1 MLEQI
6 IKTIQNNP
14 INYEGY
20 LEYGKYL
27 ENVNLKQAYLTY
39 ENALFY
45 CKDES
50 IQVEIQNKLD
60 EIEYRQGK
68 VEPASIVILSYN
80 NRQLTQQCIESIRE
94 TTPESAR
101 EIVIVDNNSQDDSVS
116 YLRQQDDIVLV
127 ENDFNAGFPGGCNI
141 GIKAS
146 KKENDI
152 FLLNNDTILCANSL
166 YTLRMGLYEKE
177 NYGSAGSVTNNCANL
192 QSVFKSDSID
202 ELKEFGLKNNV
213 VNKRS
218 EIKLM
223 LVAFAVLIKRHV
235 LEKVG
240 YLDERFFPGNFED
253 DDISLRILKEN
264 YQNVLVYNSF
274 IIHLGTV
281 SFKKVDYN
289 SILMKNYD
297 KLVDKYNF
305 NEDNCFFC
313 FTHSES
319 NEAFYLNRIKEVEKE
334 NGKILVVKSD
344 LGAAILHAAYLY
356 PQFEFYGL
364 NNTVSCATI
373 STHLEGVNI
382 EHYFDIENNPFRT
395 MKFDLIALDCSKI
408 KKNELEKYLSVLK
421 DMLSD
426 TGKLI
431 VLAKNQSYYMNW
443 YPILKGEIHYLSHS
457 DAVYCKDIDEMM
469 KKIDLK
475 VEFWVFYFGDISED
489 VKSKVEA
496 IQNVIGGDNKFLV
509 ESTAYILHK

>member
-1 MLEQI
+1 M
-6 IKTIQNNP
+6 
-14 INYEGY
+14 
-20 LEYGKYL
+20 
-27 ENVNLKQAYLTY
+27 
-39 ENALFY
+39 
-45 CKDES
+45 
-50 IQVEIQNKLD
+50 
-60 EIEYRQGK
+60 
-68 VEPASIVILSYN
+68 
-80 NRQLTQQCIESIRE
+80 
-94 TTPESAR
+94 
-101 EIVIVDNNSQDDSVS
+101 
-116 YLRQQDDIVLV
+116 V
-127 ENDFNAGFPGGCNI
+127 ENNFNAGFPGGCNI

-146 KKENDI
+146 RKENDI

-166 YTLRMGLYEKE
+166 YTLRMGLYEKD

-213 VNKRS
+213 VNKRN

-281 SFKKVDYN
+281 SFKKVDY
-289 SILMKNYD
+289 SGILKKNYD
-297 KLVDKYNF
+297 KFVEKYNF
-305 NEDNCFFC
+305 NEDHSFFC

-319 NEAFYLNRIKEVEKE
+319 NVAFYSNQIKEIEKD

-344 LGAAILHAAYLY
+344 LGAAILHVAYLY

-382 EHYFDIENNPFRT
+382 EHYFDIENNPFKSI
-395 MKFDLIALDCSKI
+395 KFDFIVLDSTVIQKD
-408 KKNELEKYLSVLK
+408 EFEKYITVLK
-421 DMLSD
+421 NMMDDDGTMMIM
-426 TGKLI
+426 T
-431 VLAKNQSYYMNW
+431 KNPSFYMNW
-443 YPILKGEIHYLSHS
+443 YPILKGET
-457 DAVYCKDIDEMM
+457 DAGLNKNVVYCNDVNDMLSKL
-469 KKIDLK
+469 DLNVK
-475 VEFWVFYFGDISED
+475 TWIFYYVDLPSEI
-489 VKSKVEA
+489 KEEIEA
-496 IQNVIGGDNKFLV
+496 IQKVVGTQNHITVENVG
-509 ESTAYILHK
+509 YIVCK

>member
-1 MLEQI
+1 M
-6 IKTIQNNP
+6 
-14 INYEGY
+14 
-20 LEYGKYL
+20 
-27 ENVNLKQAYLTY
+27 
-39 ENALFY
+39 
-45 CKDES
+45 
-50 IQVEIQNKLD
+50 
-60 EIEYRQGK
+60 
-68 VEPASIVILSYN
+68 
-80 NRQLTQQCIESIRE
+80 
-94 TTPESAR
+94 
-101 EIVIVDNNSQDDSVS
+101 
-116 YLRQQDDIVLV
+116 V

-166 YTLRMGLYEKE
+166 YTLRMGLYEKD

-202 ELKEFGLKNNV
+202 ELKEFGLRNNV

-281 SFKKVDYN
+281 SFKKVDY
-289 SILMKNYD
+289 SGILMKNYD
-297 KLVDKYNF
+297 KLVEKYNF
-305 NEDNCFFC
+305 QEDNGFYC
-313 FTHSES
+313 FTHSET
-319 NEAFYLNRIKEVEKE
+319 NVAFYLNQIKEIKKD
-334 NGKILVVKSD
+334 NAKILVVKSD
-344 LGAAILHAAYLY
+344 LGAAILHAAYLC

-382 EHYFDIENNPFRT
+382 EHYFDIENNPFKSI
-395 MKFDLIALDCSKI
+395 KFDFIVLDSTVIQKD
-408 KKNELEKYLSVLK
+408 EFEKYMTVLK
-421 DMLSD
+421 NMMDDDGTMMIM
-426 TGKLI
+426 T
-431 VLAKNQSYYMNW
+431 KNPSFYMNW
-443 YPILKGEIHYLSHS
+443 YPILKGET
-457 DAVYCKDIDEMM
+457 DAGLNKNVVYCN
-469 KKIDLK
+469 
-475 VEFWVFYFGDISED
+475 D
-489 VKSKVEA
+489 VNDMLSKLNLNVKTWIFNYLEIPNEVREEIEA
-496 IQNVIGGDNKFLV
+496 IQNVVGIQNHITV
-509 ESTAYILHK
+509 ENVAYIVCK

>member
-1 MLEQI
+1 MLEK
-6 IKTIQNNP
+6 IKENP
-14 INYEGY
+14 LDYKGY

-45 CKDES
+45 CKEES
-50 IQVEIQNKLD
+50 VKFEIQHKLD
-60 EIEYRQGK
+60 EITYRQGK

-101 EIVIVDNNSQDDSVS
+101 EIVIVDNNSQDDSVA

-127 ENDFNAGFPGGCNI
+127 ENYFNAGFPGGCNI

-253 DDISLRILKEN
+253 DDLSLRILKEN

-281 SFKKVDYN
+281 SFKKVNYKD
-289 SILMKNYD
+289 ILWKNYD
-297 KLVDKYNF
+297 KLVEKYNF
-305 NEDNCFFC
+305 KEDNSFFC

-319 NEAFYLNRIKEVEKE
+319 NIAFYSNRIKTIEKE

-344 LGAAILHAAYLY
+344 LGAAILHVAYLH

-373 STHLEGVNI
+373 SSHLDGVHI
-382 EHYFDIENNPFRT
+382 EHYFDIENNPFRS
-395 MKFDLIALDCSKI
+395 MRFDLISLDCSTI
-408 KKNELEKYLSVLK
+408 KKGELEKYLSVLK

-431 VLAKNQSYYMNW
+431 VLAKNPSYYMNW
-443 YPILKGEIHYLSHS
+443 YPIMQGETQPLISL
-457 DAVYCKDIDEMM
+457 DTVYCNDIDEMM
-469 KKIDLK
+469 KKLDLK
-475 VEFWVFYFGDISED
+475 VESWNFYFGSISEN

-496 IQNVIGGDNKFLV
+496 IQNIVGENSKFLI

>member
-1 MLEQI
+1 MLKETEELIGIFGENFCDDDEYIEKSITLIVEYYMKNGRHSYSTISKIINSKLDQGEDSIIYILFNIKEFMILIKSKKYEEQI
-6 IKTIQNNP
+6 SKISSKKYCLEDIVQKLEKLYDHISLEETRIKYNYKMVNNSNTMIENNVMNQFNTTI
-14 INYEGY
+14 IE
-20 LEYGKYL
+20 
-27 ENVNLKQAYLTY
+27 
-39 ENALFY
+39 F
-45 CKDES
+45 
-50 IQVEIQNKLD
+50 QNKLD
-60 EIEYRQGK
+60 EIAYRQGK

-80 NRQLTQQCIESIRE
+80 NRKLTQQCIESIRE

-101 EIVIVDNNSQDDSVS
+101 EIVIVDNNSQDDSVA

-166 YTLRMGLYEKE
+166 YTLRMGLYEKD

-202 ELKEFGLKNNV
+202 ELKEFGLKNNI
-213 VNKRS
+213 VNKRN

-281 SFKKVDYN
+281 SFQKVDY
-289 SILMKNYD
+289 SGILKKNYD
-297 KLVDKYNF
+297 KLVEKYNF
-305 NEDNCFFC
+305 NEDHSFFC

-319 NEAFYLNRIKEVEKE
+319 NVAFYSNRIKEIEKE
-334 NGKILVVKSD
+334 NGKI
-344 LGAAILHAAYLY
+344 
-356 PQFEFYGL
+356 
-364 NNTVSCATI
+364 
-373 STHLEGVNI
+373 
-382 EHYFDIENNPFRT
+382 R
-395 MKFDLIALDCSKI
+395 LDADRRS
-408 KKNELEKYLSVLK
+408 L
-421 DMLSD
+421 
-426 TGKLI
+426 
-431 VLAKNQSYYMNW
+431 
-443 YPILKGEIHYLSHS
+443 
-457 DAVYCKDIDEMM
+457 
-469 KKIDLK
+469 
-475 VEFWVFYFGDISED
+475 
-489 VKSKVEA
+489 
-496 IQNVIGGDNKFLV
+496 
-509 ESTAYILHK
+509 YILNLNFMA

>member
-1 MLEQI
+1 MLEK
-6 IKTIQNNP
+6 IKENP
-14 INYEGY
+14 LDYKGY

-101 EIVIVDNNSQDDSVS
+101 EIVIVDNNSQDDSVA

-127 ENDFNAGFPGGCNI
+127 ENYFNAGFPGGCNI

-253 DDISLRILKEN
+253 DDLSLRILKEN

-281 SFKKVDYN
+281 SFKKVNYKD
-289 SILMKNYD
+289 ILWKNYD
-297 KLVDKYNF
+297 KLVEKYNF
-305 NEDNCFFC
+305 KEDNSFFC

-319 NEAFYLNRIKEVEKE
+319 NIAFYSNRIKTIEKE

-344 LGAAILHAAYLY
+344 LGAAILHVAYLH

-373 STHLEGVNI
+373 SSHLDGVHI
-382 EHYFDIENNPFRT
+382 EHYFDIENNPFRS
-395 MKFDLIALDCSKI
+395 MRFDLISLDCSTI
-408 KKNELEKYLSVLK
+408 KKGELEKYLSVLK

-431 VLAKNQSYYMNW
+431 VLAKNPSYYMNW
-443 YPILKGEIHYLSHS
+443 YPIMQGETQPLISL
-457 DAVYCKDIDEMM
+457 DTVYCNDIDEMM
-469 KKIDLK
+469 KKLDLK
-475 VEFWVFYFGDISED
+475 VESWNFYFGSISED

-496 IQNVIGGDNKFLV
+496 IQNIVGENSKFLI

>member
-1 MLEQI
+1 
-6 IKTIQNNP
+6 
-14 INYEGY
+14 
-20 LEYGKYL
+20 
-27 ENVNLKQAYLTY
+27 
-39 ENALFY
+39 
-45 CKDES
+45 
-50 IQVEIQNKLD
+50 
-60 EIEYRQGK
+60 
-68 VEPASIVILSYN
+68 
-80 NRQLTQQCIESIRE
+80 
-94 TTPESAR
+94 
-101 EIVIVDNNSQDDSVS
+101 
-116 YLRQQDDIVLV
+116 
-127 ENDFNAGFPGGCNI
+127 
-141 GIKAS
+141 
-146 KKENDI
+146 
-152 FLLNNDTILCANSL
+152 
-166 YTLRMGLYEKE
+166 MGLYEKE

-382 EHYFDIENNPFRT
+382 EHYFDIENNPFKSI
-395 MKFDLIALDCSKI
+395 KFDFIVFDSTVIQKD
-408 KKNELEKYLSVLK
+408 EFEKYITVLK
-421 DMLSD
+421 NMMNEDGKML
-426 TGKLI
+426 I
-431 VLAKNQSYYMNW
+431 RAKNQSFYMNW
-443 YPILKGEIHYLSHS
+443 YSILKGETDSGFNQNSI
-457 DAVYCKDIDEMM
+457 YCKDVNSMLSKLDLNVKTWIFYYVDIPNEIREEID
-469 KKIDLK
+469 
-475 VEFWVFYFGDISED
+475 
-489 VKSKVEA
+489 A
-496 IQNVIGGDNKFLV
+496 IQNVVGIQNRIAV
-509 ESTAYILHK
+509 ENVGYIVYK

>member
-1 MLEQI
+1 M
-6 IKTIQNNP
+6 
-14 INYEGY
+14 
-20 LEYGKYL
+20 
-27 ENVNLKQAYLTY
+27 
-39 ENALFY
+39 
-45 CKDES
+45 
-50 IQVEIQNKLD
+50 
-60 EIEYRQGK
+60 
-68 VEPASIVILSYN
+68 
-80 NRQLTQQCIESIRE
+80 
-94 TTPESAR
+94 
-101 EIVIVDNNSQDDSVS
+101 IVDNNSQDDSVA

-166 YTLRMGLYEKE
+166 YTLRMGLYEKD

-202 ELKEFGLKNNV
+202 ELKEFGLKNNI
-213 VNKRS
+213 VNKRN

-281 SFKKVDYN
+281 SFKKVDY
-289 SILMKNYD
+289 SGILMKNYN
-297 KLVDKYNF
+297 KLVEKYNF
-305 NEDNCFFC
+305 QEDNGFYC
-313 FTHSES
+313 FTHSET
-319 NEAFYLNRIKEVEKE
+319 NVAFYLNQIKEIKKD
-334 NGKILVVKSD
+334 NAKILVVKSD

-356 PQFEFYGL
+356 PQFELYGL

-382 EHYFDIENNPFRT
+382 EHYFDIENNPFKSI
-395 MKFDLIALDCSKI
+395 KFDFIVLDSTVIQKD
-408 KKNELEKYLSVLK
+408 EFEKYITVLK
-421 DMLSD
+421 NMMDDDGTMM
-426 TGKLI
+426 I
-431 VLAKNQSYYMNW
+431 MAKNPSFYMNW
-443 YPILKGEIHYLSHS
+443 YPILKGET
-457 DAVYCKDIDEMM
+457 DAGLNKNVVYCN
-469 KKIDLK
+469 
-475 VEFWVFYFGDISED
+475 D
-489 VKSKVEA
+489 VNDMLSKQNLNVKTWIFNYIELPNEVREEIEA
-496 IQNVIGGDNKFLV
+496 IQNVVGIQNHITV
-509 ESTAYILHK
+509 ENVAYIVCK

>member
-1 MLEQI
+1 MLEK
-6 IKTIQNNP
+6 IKENP
-14 INYEGY
+14 LDYKGY
-20 LEYGKYL
+20 LEYAKYL

-45 CKDES
+45 CQDEL
-50 IQVEIQNKLD
+50 IQIKIQNKLD
-60 EIEYRQGK
+60 EIAYRQGK

-101 EIVIVDNNSQDDSVS
+101 EIVIVDNNSQDDSVE
-116 YLRQQDDIVLV
+116 YLRQQDDIVLI
-127 ENDFNAGFPGGCNI
+127 ENDYNAGFPGGCNI
-141 GIKAS
+141 GIEAS
-146 KKENDI
+146 TKENDI

-166 YTLRMGLYEKE
+166 YTLRMGLYEKD

-202 ELKEFGLKNNV
+202 ELKDFGLRNNV

-281 SFKKVDYN
+281 SFQKVDYCG
-289 SILMKNYD
+289 ILKKNYD
-297 KLVDKYNF
+297 KFVEKYNF
-305 NEDNCFFC
+305 NEDHSFFC

-319 NEAFYLNRIKEVEKE
+319 NVAFYSNRIKEIEKE

-373 STHLEGVNI
+373 STHLEGVHI
-382 EHYFDIENNPFRT
+382 EHYFDIESNPFRS
-395 MKFDLIALDCSKI
+395 MKFDLITLDCSKI
-408 KKNELEKYLSVLK
+408 EKDELSKYFSVLK

-426 TGKLI
+426 TGKLM

-443 YPILKGEIHYLSHS
+443 YPIMMGDTKSSLSS
-457 DAVYCKDIDEMM
+457 DTVYCKDIDEMM
-469 KKIDLK
+469 VSHDLK
-475 VEFWVFYFGDISED
+475 VESWIFYFGNVSED
-489 VKSKVEA
+489 MKSKIEA
-496 IQNVIGGDNKFLV
+496 IQNIIGKDSKFLI

>member
-1 MLEQI
+1 M
-6 IKTIQNNP
+6 
-14 INYEGY
+14 
-20 LEYGKYL
+20 
-27 ENVNLKQAYLTY
+27 
-39 ENALFY
+39 
-45 CKDES
+45 
-50 IQVEIQNKLD
+50 
-60 EIEYRQGK
+60 
-68 VEPASIVILSYN
+68 
-80 NRQLTQQCIESIRE
+80 
-94 TTPESAR
+94 
-101 EIVIVDNNSQDDSVS
+101 IVDNNSQDDSVA

-166 YTLRMGLYEKE
+166 YTLRMGLYEKD

-202 ELKEFGLKNNV
+202 ELKEFGLKNNI
-213 VNKRS
+213 VNKRN

-281 SFKKVDYN
+281 SFKKVDY
-289 SILMKNYD
+289 SGILMKNYN
-297 KLVDKYNF
+297 KLVEKYNF
-305 NEDNCFFC
+305 QEDNGFYC
-313 FTHSES
+313 FTHSET
-319 NEAFYLNRIKEVEKE
+319 NVAFYLNQIKEIKKD
-334 NGKILVVKSD
+334 NAKILVVKSD

-382 EHYFDIENNPFRT
+382 GHYFDIENNPFKSI
-395 MKFDLIALDCSKI
+395 KFDFIVLDSTVIQKD
-408 KKNELEKYLSVLK
+408 EFEKYITVLK
-421 DMLSD
+421 NMMDDDGTMMIM
-426 TGKLI
+426 T
-431 VLAKNQSYYMNW
+431 KNPSFYKNW
-443 YPILKGEIHYLSHS
+443 YPILKGET
-457 DAVYCKDIDEMM
+457 DAGLNKNVVYCN
-469 KKIDLK
+469 
-475 VEFWVFYFGDISED
+475 D
-489 VKSKVEA
+489 VNDMLSKLNLNVKTWIFNYIEIPNEVREEIEA
-496 IQNVIGGDNKFLV
+496 IQNVVGIQNHITV
-509 ESTAYILHK
+509 ENVAYIVCK